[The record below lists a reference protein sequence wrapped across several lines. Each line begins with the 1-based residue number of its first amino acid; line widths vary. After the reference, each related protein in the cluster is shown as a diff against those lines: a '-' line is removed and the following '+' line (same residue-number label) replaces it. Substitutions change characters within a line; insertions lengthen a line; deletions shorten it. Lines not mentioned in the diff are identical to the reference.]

1 MKLLWTGLLLVLP
14 GSAQAAFT
22 PNLKPSLA
30 LRPRSGEIR
39 IDGKLGDS
47 GWQDAAMADN
57 FAETNPGDQT
67 EPAVATRVW
76 ITYDETHLYVGFDAE
91 DDPRSIRASLR
102 DRDQIWQDDYIGLI
116 LDTYGNAAW
125 AYEIFANPLGVQGDL
140 RMLSGGDEDLSF
152 DVVFEAEA
160 SITDKGYQVEM
171 KIPLQSLR
179 FPDRFEQTWRVQ
191 LWRTHPRGSRRQYGW
206 AAIDRD
212 DPCFMC
218 QFGTLTGIQGV
229 RPGGKL
235 ELLPGFTAKQAGS
248 LEDTSDP
255 NSDFVEGDAEAD
267 VELGVHYSF
276 TSSSTGDLTLNPD
289 FSQVESDAGQID
301 VNTTFALFFP
311 EKRPF
316 FQEGSDLYETYINA
330 VYTRTINDPSVAAK
344 FTGRLEQ
351 ANAGFFAARDVH
363 SPTIIPLEE
372 KSIVL
377 PDVGESISSVGRYR
391 FDHGENSFAGAL
403 GTYRVRDDGGW
414 NGVFGF
420 DLLQRFWRNYQFETQ
435 WLGSYTEE
443 PVDSSL
449 TAGNEGTFDGGRHT
463 IEYDGESFGGRAG
476 YTSIERSGRIWNFDL
491 EYWET
496 SPTFRA
502 DNGFISQNDNRRAS
516 VETGLNFR
524 TDTRWFDSIFPSVM
538 AARVWNFSGARKD
551 EWLRP
556 EVVVQFKAQTEVWL
570 SRLWSEERFRE
581 VEFYGIRR
589 WEVGAETRFQE
600 YVQGGAEVEW
610 GKMVARG
617 ETPPVLGDGVRFE
630 AWGTLRPHT
639 RLVIEPTFEYATLD
653 HPDGSSIFDGY
664 IVRVRNNFQFTRE
677 FFLRLVLQYDDF
689 DREWSIEPLLTYRIN
704 PFTMFFV
711 GSTHALAEIGDASQ
725 GGPVYT
731 QTERQLFLKF
741 QYLFRL

>member
-1 MKLLWTGLLLVLP
+1 MKLFWAGLPLLLLP
-14 GSAQAAFT
+14 SGAPAFT
-22 PNLKPSLA
+22 PNVKPSLE
-30 LRPRSGEIR
+30 LRPRSGEIA
-39 IDGKLGDS
+39 IDGRLGDP
-47 GWQDAAMADN
+47 GWQDAAMASN
-57 FAETNPGDQT
+57 FAEVNPGDQT
-67 EPAVATRVW
+67 EPPVATRAW
-76 ITYDETHLYVGFDAE
+76 ITYDETHLYLGFDAE
-91 DDPRSIRASLR
+91 DDPRRIRASLR
-102 DRDQIWQDDYIGLI
+102 DRDQIWQEDFIGLI
-116 LDTYGNAAW
+116 LDTYGNSAW

-140 RMLSGGDEDLSF
+140 RMLADGGEDMSF
-152 DVVFEAEA
+152 DVVFQAEA
-160 SITDKGYQVEM
+160 SITDRGYQVELA
-171 KIPLQSLR
+171 IPLQSLR
-179 FPDRFEQTWRVQ
+179 FPDGFEQTWRVQ
-191 LWRTHPRGSRRQYGW
+191 LWRTHPRDSRRQYGW

-229 RPGGKL
+229 RPGGKI
-235 ELLPGFTAKQAGS
+235 ELLPGLTAKQAGS
-248 LEDTSDP
+248 LEDTADP
-255 NSDFVEGDAEAD
+255 NSDFVDGNAEAD
-267 VELGVHYSF
+267 VELGVHYAF
-276 TSSSTGDLTLNPD
+276 TSSSSGDLTLNPD

-316 FQEGSDLYETYINA
+316 FQEGSDLYQTWISA

-372 KSIVL
+372 RSIVL
-377 PDVGESISSVGRYR
+377 PDVGESVSSVGRYR

-420 DLLQRFWRNYQFETQ
+420 DLVQRFWRNYRVEAQ

-443 PVDSSL
+443 PTDSSL
-449 TAGNEGTFDGGRHT
+449 TAGREGTFDGGKHT

-476 YTSIERSGRIWNFDL
+476 YTRLARSGRLWSFEAD
-491 EYWET
+491 YQET

-502 DNGFISQNDNRRAS
+502 DNGFITQNDNRRGDLW
-516 VETGLNFR
+516 TGLNFR
-524 TDTRWFDSIFPSVM
+524 PDNRWFDSISPSVN
-538 AARVWNFSGARKD
+538 ATRVWNFSGARKD

-556 EVVVQFKAQTEVWL
+556 EVEVQFKAQTEWWL

-581 VEFYGIRR
+581 VEFYDIRR
-589 WEVGAETRFQE
+589 WETGVETRFQE

-630 AWGTLRPHT
+630 AWGTIRPHT
-639 RLVIEPTFEYATLD
+639 RLVIEPTFEYARLD

-664 IVRVRNNFQFTRE
+664 ILRARTNVQFTRE

-689 DREWSIEPLLTYRIN
+689 DRAWSLEPLLTYRIN
-704 PFTMFFV
+704 PFTLFFV
-711 GSTHALAEIGDASQ
+711 GSTHAYAAIGGTTPAEAE
-725 GGPVYT
+725 YT
-731 QTERQLFLKF
+731 QTERQFFLKF